1 MTASPTDPADPADRA
16 DPATRASAVELT
28 GPGLPFPVVLFDLD
42 GTLVDSI
49 ALILDSYR
57 QVFAHFGVED
67 VDPGSMRP
75 WIGLPLE
82 DSFRALDPAR
92 AEAMTAHYREVMLAA
107 HDAMIRPCPGAAEL
121 VRALDAAG
129 ARQGVVT
136 SKRRELARRGMVA
149 TGLPAI
155 DLVIGQEDSDRHKP
169 DPAPLRIALEHLGT
183 APAEAVYVGDAPTDL
198 RAAHAAGMAA
208 IGVTWGAADR
218 ATLEAERPRAVVED
232 MAALRALLL
241 PP

>member
-1 MTASPTDPADPADRA
+1 MTASPTDPTDPTGPTGPSEPRDPA
-16 DPATRASAVELT
+16 
-28 GPGLPFPVVLFDLD
+28 LPFPVVLFDLD

-67 VDPGSMRP
+67 VAPETMRP

-92 AEAMTAHYREVMLAA
+92 AESMTAHYREVMLRS
-107 HDAMIRPCPGAAEL
+107 HDAAIRPCPGAAEL

-149 TGLPAI
+149 TGLPTI
-155 DLVIGQEDSDRHKP
+155 EPVIGQEDSDRHKP
-169 DPAPLRIALEHLGT
+169 DPAPLRIALEHLGA

-218 ATLEAERPRAVVED
+218 ATLEAERPLAVVED
-232 MAALRALLL
+232 MDSLRALLL
-241 PP
+241 PT

>member
-1 MTASPTDPADPADRA
+1 MTASSADPTDPTGPTDATGPTGPSEPLDPA
-16 DPATRASAVELT
+16 
-28 GPGLPFPVVLFDLD
+28 LPFPVVLFDLD

-57 QVFAHFGVED
+57 QVFAHFGIED
-67 VDPGSMRP
+67 VDPETMRP

-92 AEAMTAHYREVMLAA
+92 AEAMTAHYREVMLRS

-121 VRALDAAG
+121 VRALAAAG

-155 DLVIGQEDSDRHKP
+155 EPVIGQEDSDRHKP
-169 DPAPLRIALEHLGT
+169 DPAPLRIALEHLGA

-218 ATLEAERPRAVVED
+218 ATLEAERPLAVVED
-232 MAALRALLL
+232 MDSLRALLL
-241 PP
+241 PT